1 MNGNSVIVDTNM
13 VIYFLKGEQD
23 VVDMIGD
30 KHLVISFITELELLS
45 FPKITNDTEG
55 LINRFLKEC
64 TVIDINRKIK
74 DLTIDL
80 RRKSKLKPPDTIV
93 AATAYYMS
101 LPLLTADQQFKTI
114 NELDIIIYE
123 P

>member
-80 RRKSKLKPPDTIV
+80 RRKSKLKLPDTIV

>member
-23 VVDMIGD
+23 VIDMIGD
-30 KHLVISFITELELLS
+30 KHLVISFITELELLF

-55 LINRFLKEC
+55 LINRFIKEC

-80 RRKSKLKPPDTIV
+80 RRKSKLKLPDTIV

-101 LPLLTADQQFKTI
+101 LPLLTC
-114 NELDIIIYE
+114 
-123 P
+123 